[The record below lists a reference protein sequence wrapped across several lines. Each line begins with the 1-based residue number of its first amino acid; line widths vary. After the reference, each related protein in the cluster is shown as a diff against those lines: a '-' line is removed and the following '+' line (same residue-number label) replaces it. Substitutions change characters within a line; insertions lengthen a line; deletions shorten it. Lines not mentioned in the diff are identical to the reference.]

1 LDRKRL
7 IVANNSPSKSFKYPS
22 RESLGIVVYNRQLSN
37 YLICPQISSITCHQ
51 LDQLCQQK
59 PAGWESA
66 VRNFAGWQ
74 FVTLSEDVW
83 GIVYLLGACTWWPR
97 NKSDSL
103 SIEFE
108 GGFTWCLGGAN
119 VQMVRISTPA
129 RSNQKPKAQSIHA
142 ISCHFIPTILCKIPA
157 NNHCRSLETRHVL
170 LQVSRLLRYQIFMIL
185 HGLIIYTYIYCIYIY
200 IHHHIYT
207 CIHGFMPPNPHV
219 SICFCTA
226 CHLNHKSNLVPVDY
240 FFPVQVACHSMP

>member
-1 LDRKRL
+1 MAKKQIRQSLYRIRRRIHLMSWRRKRSDGAD
-7 IVANNSPSKSFKYPS
+7 IN
-22 RESLGIVVYNRQLSN
+22 
-37 YLICPQISSITCHQ
+37 TC
-51 LDQLCQQK
+51 K
-59 PAGWESA
+59 
-66 VRNFAGWQ
+66 
-74 FVTLSEDVW
+74 
-83 GIVYLLGACTWWPR
+83 
-97 NKSDSL
+97 
-103 SIEFE
+103 
-108 GGFTWCLGGAN
+108 
-119 VQMVRISTPA
+119 VQ
-129 RSNQKPKAQSIHA
+129 PKAKSPEH
-142 ISCHFIPTILCKIPA
+142 SCHFIPTILCKIPA